1 MTFPHEP
8 SWRYGPHSQTSRAAA
23 LSVKVRAPGVMIVLA
38 ELLKEESASPEQLQ
52 AKLAERGRRVLLTSI
67 RARVCQLHK
76 LGRVVDSGAR
86 SLGESGHREVIV
98 WRLTTAEELASF
110 QARILVSKRA
120 RADDV

>member
-8 SWRYGPHSQTSRAAA
+8 GWRSGPHSQTSRAAA
-23 LSVKVRAPGVMIVLA
+23 RSIRVRTPGMMGVLA
-38 ELLKEESASPEQLQ
+38 ELLKEGPASPEKLQ
-52 AKLAERGRRVLLTSI
+52 AKLADRGRKELLTSI

-98 WRLTTAEELASF
+98 WRLTTADEHKAAMEQSGASN
-110 QARILVSKRA
+110 V
-120 RADDV
+120 